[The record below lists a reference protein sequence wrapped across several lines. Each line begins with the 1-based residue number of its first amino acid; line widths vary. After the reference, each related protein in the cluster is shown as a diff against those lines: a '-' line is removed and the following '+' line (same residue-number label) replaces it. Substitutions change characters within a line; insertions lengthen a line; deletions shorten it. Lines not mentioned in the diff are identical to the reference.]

1 MIAIKEE
8 LYNKLNKLK
17 KGNQS
22 FSDILEELLA
32 KTTKNPLSHFGI
44 GKDLDPHDLDE
55 FEQILK
61 ENRRFNRETIFLR

>member
-8 LYNKLNKLK
+8 LDNKLNKLK

-22 FSDILEELLA
+22 FSDIIEVLLTETQ
-32 KTTKNPLSHFGI
+32 KIPLLHFGI
-44 GKDLDPHDLDE
+44 GKELDPHDLDE

-61 ENRRFNRETIFLR
+61 DNRRFHGMNNYF